1 MSKKEAQGESGGSI
15 RSIKTK
21 KRRNDHHSSEDNKNN
36 RPKAGVWDMLNAK
49 TSKLP
54 RLEFGFFLQE
64 RKQLTETI
72 VKSLPAQCQSLKTVT
87 EFHEIGILIFLNI
100 DGNQRRGCKW
110 QFWSS

>member
-36 RPKAGVWDMLNAK
+36 RPKAGVWDRVNAK

-54 RLEFGFFLQE
+54 RLEFGFLSSRKEATDRNYCQE
-64 RKQLTETI
+64 FACT
-72 VKSLPAQCQSLKTVT
+72 VSVLKTVK
-87 EFHEIGILIFLNI
+87 EFHEIGILIILNT

-110 QFWSS
+110 HFWSS

>member
-54 RLEFGFFLQE
+54 RLEFGFFSARKEATDRNYCQE
-64 RKQLTETI
+64 FACTVSVFKNCERVSWNWNSYFLKHWW
-72 VKSLPAQCQSLKTVT
+72 KSKERVQMTV
-87 EFHEIGILIFLNI
+87 LI
-100 DGNQRRGCKW
+100 
-110 QFWSS
+110 